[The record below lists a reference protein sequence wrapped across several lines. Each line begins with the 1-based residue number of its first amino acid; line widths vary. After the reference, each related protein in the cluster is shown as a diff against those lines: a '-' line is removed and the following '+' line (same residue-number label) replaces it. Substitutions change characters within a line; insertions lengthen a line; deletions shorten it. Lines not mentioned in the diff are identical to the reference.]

1 MGAVAMKQ
9 QSLQGQAAEVK
20 TAEVKTAEQVYK
32 NITHLKGTP
41 ADQLLPAMQFIASS
55 LGVQCSFCHV
65 DGKPEADDKGPKKT
79 AREMIAMA
87 NEINKAS
94 FPGQRQLT
102 SHSGHYAAQ
111 RPAQ

>member
-55 LGVQCSFCHV
+55 LGVQCAFCHV
-65 DGKPEADDKGPKKT
+65 EGKMDADDKGAKKT
-79 AREMIAMA
+79 ARELIAMA
-87 NEINKAS
+87 NEINKAN
-94 FPGQRQLT
+94 F
-102 SHSGHYAAQ
+102 HGHQQETCLACHRVA
-111 RPAQ
+111 RHT